1 MGRLILFIF
10 VLLFFAL
17 FFVSVVSANKYY
29 LEASINV
36 GLLEGDVN
44 NDCKVDIFDLAMVG
58 LAYGSQPGDD
68 NWNPDADL
76 NNDSKVDIFDLAT
89 VGLNYGKSC

>member
-1 MGRLILFIF
+1 MGKLILFIF

-17 FFVSVVSANKYY
+17 SFVSVVSANKYY

-36 GLLEGDVN
+36 GLLGDVN
-44 NDCKVDIFDLAMVG
+44 NDCKVDIFDLAIVG
-58 LAYGSQPGDD
+58 LAYGSKQGDT
-68 NWNPDADL
+68 NWNPNADV

-89 VGLNYGKSC
+89 VGLNYGREC